1 MNSLRRS
8 PSNERPRRF
17 DAAVAVFA
25 VTLATGSLAACS
37 DTDRSAERFCGEIA
51 REVPFLE
58 GPFVEPGDI
67 DDLVGRYEKLDRITP
82 LAIEDEWRTI
92 TELMK
97 LASDVDPSDPRSR
110 QEVADAAYK
119 AERSARDVAI
129 WVETT
134 CGVAMPDV
142 VGVEGSVPVTIPPQA
157 PATSMTPATPA
168 TPSP

>member
-1 MNSLRRS
+1 MTAMRHLSKPGLAFS
-8 PSNERPRRF
+8 VV
-17 DAAVAVFA
+17 AVATA
-25 VTLATGSLAACS
+25 LLAGCS

-51 REVPFLE
+51 RQIPFLE

-67 DDLVGRYEKLDRITP
+67 DDLVDRYETLDRITP
-82 LAIEDEWRTI
+82 LIIEDEWRTI

-97 LASDVDPSDPRSR
+97 MASDVDPSDPRSR
-110 QEVADAAYK
+110 QDVADAAYK

-142 VGVEGSVPVTIPPQA
+142 VGVEGSVPVTIPP
-157 PATSMTPATPA
+157 ATPA
-168 TPSP
+168 P

>member
-1 MNSLRRS
+1 MKAFRHL
-8 PSNERPRRF
+8 PRPGLAF
-17 DAAVAVFA
+17 GIVAVA
-25 VTLATGSLAACS
+25 ATGLAGCS

-51 REVPFLE
+51 QQVPFLE

-67 DDLVGRYEKLDRITP
+67 DDLVDRYEKLDRITP

-97 LASDVDPSDPRSR
+97 MASDVDPSDPRSR
-110 QEVADAAYK
+110 QDVADAAYK

-142 VGVEGSVPVTIPPQA
+142 VGVEGSVPVTTQPVTTQPAA
-157 PATSMTPATPA
+157 PAP
-168 TPSP
+168 

>member
-1 MNSLRRS
+1 MTALRHLS
-8 PSNERPRRF
+8 KSGLAF
-17 DAAVAVFA
+17 GVVAVAA
-25 VTLATGSLAACS
+25 ALLTGCS

-51 REVPFLE
+51 RQIPFLE

-67 DDLVGRYEKLDRITP
+67 DDLVDRYEKLDRITP
-82 LAIEDEWRTI
+82 LTIEDEWRTI

-97 LASDVDPSDPRSR
+97 MASDVDPSDPRSR
-110 QEVADAAYK
+110 QDVADAAYK

-142 VGVEGSVPVTIPPQA
+142 VGVEGSVPVTIPP
-157 PATSMTPATPA
+157 ATPA
-168 TPSP
+168 P